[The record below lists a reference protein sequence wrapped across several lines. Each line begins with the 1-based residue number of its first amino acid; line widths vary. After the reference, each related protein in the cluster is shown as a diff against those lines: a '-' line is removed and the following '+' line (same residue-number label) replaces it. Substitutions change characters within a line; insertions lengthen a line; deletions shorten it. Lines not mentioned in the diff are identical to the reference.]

1 MRPAR
6 FRLLYNASCP
16 PCRTLSRLAVA
27 MSLNAIRRVALDSPE
42 TTALRARYPAW
53 RSELLLVDDATSRAW
68 IGPAV
73 FAAVPRAILAVLW
86 RRRPASPRSHVS

>member
-1 MRPAR
+1 MMRPAR

-27 MSLNAIRRVALDSPE
+27 MSLGAIRRVALDAPE
-42 TTALRARYPAW
+42 TVALRARHPAW
-53 RSELLLVDDATSRAW
+53 RSELLLIDDVTGRAW

-73 FAAVPRAILAVLW
+73 FAAVPRAILAALW
-86 RRRPASPRSHVS
+86 RWPASPPSHVS